1 MKQIVFVFAIIAA
14 ALCLTNSMQAQTI
27 SSKQP
32 VAYSASNPSAA
43 PNGSRPQQLWLNTE
57 TGILWAWDK
66 SARAWFRQNND
77 LYGEMVIEQ
86 DTLTNA
92 FAAVTPDTLEGFTA
106 GQLHGFSLGGDHS
119 LIYSGDR
126 QGRFL
131 VEYSVSFTFA
141 EAGTLTSYLKQ
152 NTDIV
157 YKSRRRQIV
166 ATAGNNVTSSA
177 SCILVLNPGD
187 KLSLWF
193 FPTAHTGSDD
203 LTVYEGGVTV
213 TQLR

>member
-57 TGILWAWDK
+57 TGILYAWDK
-66 SARAWFRQNND
+66 SASAWYRQNND
-77 LYGEMVIEQ
+77 YYGEMGIDN
-86 DTLTNA
+86 DTLTLA
-92 FAAVTPDTLEGFTA
+92 FAAVTADTLEGLTA

-119 LIYSGDR
+119 LIYTGTK

-131 VEYSVSFTFA
+131 LNYSVSFTFA
-141 EAGTLTSYLKQ
+141 EAGTLTSYVKQ
-152 NTDIV
+152 NTTV
-157 YKSRRRQIV
+157 VNRSRRRQIV
-166 ATAGNNVTSSA
+166 STAGNVVTVSGE
-177 SCILVLNPGD
+177 CILTLSTND
-187 KLSLWF
+187 KVSLWF
-193 FPTAHTGSDD
+193 FPTSHTGSDD
-203 LTVYEGGVTV
+203 LTVYECGVTL

>member
-1 MKQIVFVFAIIAA
+1 MKRIIFILALIFA
-14 ALCLTNSMQAQTI
+14 ALVFPDFSQAQTI
-27 SSKQP
+27 SKT
-32 VAYSASNPSAA
+32 VGTAYSTQNPSAA

-77 LYGEMVIEQ
+77 LYGEMAISD
-86 DTLTNA
+86 DTLTLA
-92 FAAVTPDTLEGFTA
+92 FAAVTADTLEGFTA

-166 ATAGNNVTSSA
+166 STAGNNVTSSA

-193 FPTAHTGSDD
+193 FPTTHTGSDD
-203 LTVYEGGVTV
+203 LTVHEGGVTV